1 MAHSSGTT
9 DSPGSDTPGSDS
21 RDADSPAADSPPP
34 PAGSDGVVGGTRQL
48 RTMRA
53 DGTPVYRHRQPVSM
67 PAVAVNRL
75 GPTASAAADAA
86 RDTPGP
92 PEHRHAHDFLV
103 LTYVEA
109 DAGAIEVD
117 GASRPLRAGEVH
129 ALLPGQVVKPVVT
142 TSPAGG
148 RAWSVSFVPDAVP
161 ALASVSPLSWTR
173 HPLLS
178 LFAPQAG
185 VALVPEPDRDRWS
198 RHLADLAAELAA
210 PERLGAR
217 EAVTSLLTRVLVDA
231 ARLAPRQPDTRDA
244 LVERVFD
251 RIEET
256 FREPISTADVAAA
269 LGYTPGHLTTLVRE
283 RTGRP
288 LLEWITERRLTEV
301 RRLLRE
307 TDLPL
312 GVVAA
317 RTGLRDASYLV
328 RRFRGHYGVTPQRWR
343 EAQTR

>member
-1 MAHSSGTT
+1 MAHSSDTT
-9 DSPGSDTPGSDS
+9 DSAG
-21 RDADSPAADSPPP
+21 ADSATADSATAA
-34 PAGSDGVVGGTRQL
+34 PAGGMIGGTRQL

-67 PAVAVNRL
+67 PAVAVTRL
-75 GPTASAAADAA
+75 GRAAPATADAEAGAGAA
-86 RDTPGP
+86 REVPGP

-117 GASRPLRAGEVH
+117 GTTRPLREGEVH
-129 ALLPGQVVKPVVT
+129 ALLPGQVVRPVAA

-161 ALASVSPLSWTR
+161 SLASVSPLAWTR
-173 HPLLS
+173 HPLLA

-231 ARLAPRQPDTRDA
+231 ARLAPPQPDTRDA

-256 FREPISTADVAAA
+256 FREPISAADVADA
-269 LGYTPGHLTTLVRE
+269 LGYTPGHLTTVVRE

-301 RRLLRE
+301 RRMLRE

-328 RRFRGHYGVTPQRWR
+328 RRFRAHYGVTPQRWR